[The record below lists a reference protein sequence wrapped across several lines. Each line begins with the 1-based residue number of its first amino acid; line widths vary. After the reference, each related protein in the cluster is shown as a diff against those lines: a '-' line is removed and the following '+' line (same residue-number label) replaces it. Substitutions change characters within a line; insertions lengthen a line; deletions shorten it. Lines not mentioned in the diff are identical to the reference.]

1 MFIKNRLEKVL
12 SECADN
18 TALAYDNYKISYRQI
33 DEMSDY
39 LVEIFKKNDIC
50 TGSTILILNDKSWH
64 FFALMVACLK
74 QRITYCNLDPTL
86 STARLQYITN
96 LTNAEMVVNKINL
109 ETLIS
114 DGYYLNKKLV
124 KKASRKSYNPY
135 IMFTSGS
142 TGNPKGVV
150 IGEDGLSH
158 FIDWGTQRFNVTS
171 SDIITNIN
179 PIYFDNSIFDFYV
192 SFFNGAT
199 LLPIM
204 KDQLDD
210 PRLLSKSMILHRPTI
225 WFSVPTAIRYLSTFR
240 VFNFQTFPN
249 LKYIIFGGEPF
260 PKKDLRKIYNEFKSY
275 GTKLIN
281 VYGPTECTCICS
293 SHTVTAQDFVKM
305 DEYCPIGVINSGFYY
320 SIEDLDGNLVAR
332 GKKGELVLGGQG
344 VGAGYVNE
352 KKMTNASFVQNS
364 SHDEFIDIV
373 YRTGDLVSEVEGKIQ
388 IHGRNDNQVKIAGHR
403 IELEEIENMA
413 LSISV
418 IRECMAFVAPGQF
431 DLDLLILIIVLE
443 NEGLESEIF
452 SALKAILPNY
462 MVPKKIIYTNKLIKN
477 RAGKLDRKKN
487 IAEVLE
493 KPS

>member
-12 SECADN
+12 SECAAN
-18 TALAYDNYKISYRQI
+18 IALAYDKYKITYKQI
-33 DEMSDY
+33 DEMSDF
-39 LVEIFKKNDIC
+39 LVEILKENDIC

-86 STARLQYITN
+86 SKARLKYITN
-96 LTNAEMVVNKINL
+96 LTNADMVVTKIGL
-109 ETLIS
+109 EILIS
-114 DGYYLNKKLV
+114 DGSYLNKKSV
-124 KKASRKSYNPY
+124 NKASRKSYNPY

-150 IGEDGLSH
+150 IGEEGLSH

-199 LLPIM
+199 LIPIT
-204 KDQLDD
+204 KDQLDN
-210 PRLLSKSMILHRPTI
+210 PRLLSESMILHRPTI

-240 VFNFQTFPN
+240 VFNFQTFSN

-260 PKKDLRKIYNEFKSY
+260 PKKDLKKIYDEFISY
-275 GTKLIN
+275 GTELIN

-293 SHTVTAQDFVKM
+293 SHTVTDEDFVKM
-305 DEYCPIGVINSGFYY
+305 DEYCPIGIMNSGFYY
-320 SIEDLDGNLVAR
+320 SIEDLNGNLVGL
-332 GKKGELVLGGQG
+332 GKKGELVLGGPG

-352 KKMTNASFVQNS
+352 QKMTNETFVQNT

-373 YRTGDLVSEVEGKIQ
+373 YRTGDLVSQVEGKIQ

-403 IELEEIENMA
+403 IELEELENMA
-413 LSISV
+413 MSISV

-431 DLDLLILIIVLE
+431 ELDLLVLIIILDDE
-443 NEGLESEIF
+443 RSRSEMS

-462 MVPKKIIYTNKLIKN
+462 MVPKRIIYTNKLLKN

-487 IAEVLE
+487 IAEAL
-493 KPS
+493 KNPS